1 MIDDEEAARIL
12 LMLSG
17 SLPPST
23 MKQSVVDARER
34 EERVFV
40 RVPRRRR
47 SLRVHIATITY
58 SSSSSTPTVE
68 YVSKEDSDGI
78 SNGPPMESPAKP
90 TKNLKKRPP
99 LFPTMKKQAKKA
111 KRGTDCAEA
120 SSSGTREPTP
130 EWLLELM
137 STMNGKDPKKIIEKE
152 LTKTDMSPG
161 HNRLSM
167 PFSKIVD
174 LEFLNPEEL
183 KIIQEDAYRDHMVGV
198 DANLVSS
205 DGWVFDVN
213 VRRWNMDKKSGSSSH
228 IYNLVTGWKTVV
240 SFCGLK
246 ENDTIRVWSFRS
258 GDDELYFALVPPTS
272 DSGESKSEEMCSS
285 SVTCEKSHDDLPPN

>member
-1 MIDDEEAARIL
+1 MRLEHGKGGDFEGPRCRKSYCTDTINVKWLTASIDDETECCGR
-12 LMLSG
+12 
-17 SLPPST
+17 
-23 MKQSVVDARER
+23 KREGGKS
-34 EERVFV
+34 FC
-40 RVPRRRR
+40 P
-47 SLRVHIATITY
+47 
-58 SSSSSTPTVE
+58 SSTTE
-68 YVSKEDSDGI
+68 K
-78 SNGPPMESPAKP
+78 K
-90 TKNLKKRPP
+90 LKGSYRYHH
-99 LFPTMKKQAKKA
+99 LFFFFFYSYS
-111 KRGTDCAEA
+111 RIC
-120 SSSGTREPTP
+120 
-130 EWLLELM
+130 ELCG
-137 STMNGKDPKKIIEKE
+137 SFFFRDERADAGVAVGVDE
-152 LTKTDMSPG
+152 
-161 HNRLSM
+161 
-167 PFSKIVD
+167 SKIVD